1 MTQHKRPNY
10 FVVDYSLRTFTQG
23 VFLFFCLFFIALKGF
38 AQPTGAEQEMFTY
51 RVQANDTLIDL
62 AERYTLNRDNWKTLE
77 SLNDVD
83 DPKRLP
89 IGKTLVIPFELIPVQ
104 PTTAELIHTQG
115 EVWLNQRPAAVHS
128 VIHPGDRLKTGPN
141 SFATVGL
148 QDQSTVSLPENTQI
162 HFQQINEFQGVPIAD
177 VIFVLEEGTLETHA
191 DPEQQGVGRYEIH
204 TPISVTGVRGT
215 KMRVGAD
222 QQGSRTELLQGH
234 AHIQGMQLAP
244 HMLQARQGAAMD
256 SAGQLHV
263 THLLD
268 APSIIASD
276 KTKGGAQV
284 SLEPVKRADHYVA
297 IIATDPNGKHIIG
310 QQQSNEP
317 YFDLPVFRSG
327 THYAFIR
334 AVDEYGLMGM
344 DTVIDYPGRRVLLD
358 RSGQPVR
365 THHGQAVFSGTL

>member
-1 MTQHKRPNY
+1 MIQHKRPNY
-10 FVVDYSLRTFTQG
+10 FVVNYSLRTFTQG
-23 VFLFFCLFFIALKGF
+23 VFLFFCLFFVALKGL

-62 AERYTLNRDNWKTLE
+62 AERYTLNKDNWKILQ
-77 SLNDVD
+77 SLNDID

-89 IGKTLVIPFELIPVQ
+89 IGKTLTIPFELIPVQ
-104 PTTAELIHTQG
+104 PTTAELIHIQG
-115 EVWLNQRPAAVHS
+115 EVLLNQRPATVHS
-128 VIHPGDRLKTGPN
+128 KIHPGDLLKTGSN
-141 SFATVGL
+141 SYATVGL
-148 QDQSTVSLPENTQI
+148 QDQSTLSLPENTKI
-162 HFQQINEFQGVPIAD
+162 LFQQINEFQGVPISD

-191 DPEQQGVGRYEIH
+191 DPKQQGVGRYEIR
-204 TPISVTGVRGT
+204 TPISITGVRGT

-244 HMLQARQGAAMD
+244 HMLQAYQGAAMD
-256 SAGQLHV
+256 NNGQLHV
-263 THLLD
+263 TRLLD
-268 APSIIASD
+268 APSIIDSD
-276 KTKGGAQV
+276 KSKGGAQV
-284 SLEPVKRADHYVA
+284 TLAPVKQANHYVA
-297 IIATDPNGKHIIG
+297 IIATDPDGKHIIG

-344 DTVIDYPGRRVLLD
+344 DTMIDYPGRRVLLD

-365 THHGQAVFSGTL
+365 TRHGQAVFSGML

>member
-1 MTQHKRPNY
+1 
-10 FVVDYSLRTFTQG
+10 
-23 VFLFFCLFFIALKGF
+23 
-38 AQPTGAEQEMFTY
+38 MFTY

-62 AERYTLNRDNWKTLE
+62 AERYTLNKDNWKILE

-89 IGKTLVIPFELIPVQ
+89 IGKTLVIPFDLIPVQ

-115 EVWLNQRPAAVHS
+115 EVLLNQRPAAVHS
-128 VIHPGDRLKTGPN
+128 TIHPGDRLKTGPN

-148 QDQSTVSLPENTQI
+148 QDQSTLSLPENAQI
-162 HFQQINEFQGVPIAD
+162 LFQQINEFQGVPISD
-177 VIFVLEEGTLETHA
+177 VIFVLEEGSLETHA

-222 QQGSRTELLQGH
+222 QQGSRTELLQGR

-244 HMLQARQGAAMD
+244 QMLQAQQGAAMD
-256 SAGQLHV
+256 STGQLHV
-263 THLLD
+263 THLLA
-268 APSIIASD
+268 APSIIDSD
-276 KTKGGAQV
+276 KTKGGLQV
-284 SLEPVKRADHYVA
+284 TLEPVSQAKYYVA
-297 IIATDPNGKHIIG
+297 IIATDPDGKHIIG
-310 QQQSNEP
+310 QRQSKDP

-344 DTVIDYPGRRVLLD
+344 DTVIDYPGRRVVLD

-365 THHGQAVFSGTL
+365 THYGQAVFSGML